1 MIRTQEGKIT
11 RVSLHGATKEDY
23 TFNECKIL
31 KILSFV
37 EDHLKLLLNGLMRRH
52 QHTIRL

>member
-23 TFNECKIL
+23 KFNERKIL